1 MIQDPQGDPRGDPR
15 DARIRDLEAVIAD
28 IEAEARAAAHALC
41 AHELQ
46 MRLENIA
53 RRAEAVRTAQRCT
66 P

>member
-1 MIQDPQGDPRGDPR
+1 MILDPCNDPR
-15 DARIRDLEAVIAD
+15 DARIRDLEAAIAD

-53 RRAEAVRTAQRCT
+53 RRVEAVRTTQRCT